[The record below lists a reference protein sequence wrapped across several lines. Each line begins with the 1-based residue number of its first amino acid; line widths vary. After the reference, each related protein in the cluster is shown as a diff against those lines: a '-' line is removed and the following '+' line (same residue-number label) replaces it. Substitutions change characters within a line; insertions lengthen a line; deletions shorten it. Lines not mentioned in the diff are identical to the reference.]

1 MSNFRSLLSTYD
13 YSKAMAGIVTGLAT
27 AVIESA
33 VICPFERIKIWLMT
47 SPEYR
52 QFSSFFRLQAL
63 RSLFDGFLPVM
74 VKQSVSWVSFLG
86 SQEYL
91 K

>member
-1 MSNFRSLLSTYD
+1 
-13 YSKAMAGIVTGLAT
+13 V
-27 AVIESA
+27 

-47 SPEYR
+47 SPEYVK
-52 QFSSFFRLQAL
+52 FSKFFQLQAL

-74 VKQSVSWVSFLG
+74 LKQSVSWVSFLG
-86 SQEYL
+86 SQEYF